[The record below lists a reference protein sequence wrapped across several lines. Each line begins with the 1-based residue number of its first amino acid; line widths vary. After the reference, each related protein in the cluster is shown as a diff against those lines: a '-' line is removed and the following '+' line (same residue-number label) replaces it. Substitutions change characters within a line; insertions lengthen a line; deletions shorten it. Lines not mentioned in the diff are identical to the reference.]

1 LAGNKSKNQKD
12 YYTPDNIRDMME
24 KLPDPIFVTD
34 ASGNVLLT
42 NSAAAYS
49 MDIAPGKMLQSNV
62 IDLVEKGYYSM
73 TNVTETVKHK
83 KTISGTIKTKLG
95 VEYISTSTPVFDK
108 DGSVTLVITYARP
121 LASTGQKNVKEQSA
135 QEERRKRE
143 VDYLRSYVFDQD
155 LVVAES
161 RNMQKVLL
169 TAHAVAQTDST
180 VVLYGETGT
189 GKDILAKY
197 IHKNSKRA
205 NEAFIA
211 TNCATLNESLVE
223 SELFGYE
230 RGAFTGALSEG
241 KIGLFAAANR
251 GTLFLDEIAELPF
264 SLQAKLLRV
273 LETGAIRRIGS
284 NIEEKS
290 DFRLIAATHRDLK
303 KMVDDGTFRYDL
315 YYRLNVVPINIPPL
329 RERHEDILALA
340 AMFVKEYNK
349 KYSADFKL
357 DPETLKSFQEYNWPG
372 NVRELRNVIERNII
386 INLHNYDE
394 ENLSVMPHL
403 PSNEHGDINI
413 FKALGLEGPLK
424 DVMKKVEEQY
434 VRLALKDTG
443 GKVGKA
449 AEKLGIYRTVLYR
462 KLKEYDEK
470 CDDS

>member
-1 LAGNKSKNQKD
+1 
-12 YYTPDNIRDMME
+12 
-24 KLPDPIFVTD
+24 
-34 ASGNVLLT
+34 
-42 NSAAAYS
+42 
-49 MDIAPGKMLQSNV
+49 
-62 IDLVEKGYYSM
+62 
-73 TNVTETVKHK
+73 
-83 KTISGTIKTKLG
+83 
-95 VEYISTSTPVFDK
+95 
-108 DGSVTLVITYARP
+108 
-121 LASTGQKNVKEQSA
+121 
-135 QEERRKRE
+135 
-143 VDYLRSYVFDQD
+143 
-155 LVVAES
+155 
-161 RNMQKVLL
+161 
-169 TAHAVAQTDST
+169 
-180 VVLYGETGT
+180 
-189 GKDILAKY
+189 
-197 IHKNSKRA
+197 
-205 NEAFIA
+205 
-211 TNCATLNESLVE
+211 
-223 SELFGYE
+223 
-230 RGAFTGALSEG
+230 
-241 KIGLFAAANR
+241 
-251 GTLFLDEIAELPF
+251 
-264 SLQAKLLRV
+264 
-273 LETGAIRRIGS
+273 
-284 NIEEKS
+284 
-290 DFRLIAATHRDLK
+290 
-303 KMVDDGTFRYDL
+303 
-315 YYRLNVVPINIPPL
+315 VPINIPPL